1 MSECKHSWLIICII
15 AVALVAV
22 DTILKGVD
30 ISIFAFPLN
39 LLLALLWLVATTQLW
54 HRRTGRVG
62 AFMLSS
68 DATKLSLGLMAVV
81 GIILGTQAEPKT
93 TSLSVITAIIFTLTH
108 LSLVILRG
116 WRNVNGIRWR
126 FTLLHCGL
134 VLLLG
139 AGFWGAPDRHV
150 MRMALERGERSSI
163 AYTTTGAAEEL
174 GYDIELLDLR
184 TERDSAGR
192 LSAIEA
198 DILVGDKSATLSV
211 NHPMSKG
218 LGTKIYIVNDG
229 REGYAIIEIINEPWH
244 YLSFV
249 GIVMLLA
256 GAAMMFVMG
265 PKKVSR

>member
-15 AVALVAV
+15 AFALVAV
-22 DTILKGVD
+22 DTILGGVD

-39 LLLALLWLVATTQLW
+39 LLLALLWLVVTARLW

-68 DATKLSLGLMAVV
+68 DATKLSLGLMAVI

-93 TSLSVITAIIFTLTH
+93 TSLLVITAIIFTLTH
-108 LSLVILRG
+108 LSLVIARG
-116 WRNVNGIRWR
+116 WRNANGIRWR

-150 MRMALERGERSSI
+150 VRMALERGERSSI
-163 AYTTTGAAEEL
+163 AYTTIGAAEEL
-174 GYDIELLDLR
+174 GYDIELLKLR

-198 DILVGDKSATLSV
+198 DIMVDDKSATLSV

-218 LGTKIYIVNDG
+218 LGTKIYIVNDC